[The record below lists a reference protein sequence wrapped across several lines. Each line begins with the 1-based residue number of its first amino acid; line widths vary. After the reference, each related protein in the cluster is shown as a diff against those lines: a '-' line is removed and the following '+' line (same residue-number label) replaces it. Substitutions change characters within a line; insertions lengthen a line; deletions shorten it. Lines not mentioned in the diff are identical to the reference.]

1 MITSPRLFAILAG
14 CFLNPGFVSFAEVSA
29 AEPPPPPPASNANA
43 VRPPALPAPAWIHAK
58 QPANDAKETPPDV
71 PWPGPAKTGE
81 SEFSE
86 RDAAHFVAFDFYTLP
101 PDDYP
106 LWRERW
112 RAKCKASDD
121 KEDMTMLVRL
131 KDEETVNWLLSQM
144 EQGQGWTA
152 DAAGILGDSG
162 QEWLIPRLEK
172 TLFLKPEDEPV
183 DDHPSDGVYGTISTY
198 SLNALVKIVGESRIL
213 TPRLKSWFKLVFGS
227 WVPSEISAEKKQLL
241 RKWWDMNREPF
252 AAGNFRKLS
261 IPPLWPGDEA
271 RAEDMDIPF
280 FLSDLMSAT
289 DSNYVSIQ
297 LAAMQA
303 IQDWKLVAQL
313 NQQQAE
319 HIGSYLKS
327 GNSDIARAAYRL
339 LEASGDRGIPVFAAV
354 FADHPE
360 KAPKGNIEKI
370 LDSEPSAAAER
381 ARCVAAIAA
390 DPDTYYFSKH
400 KSLRLEAFPIL
411 KLRLKD
417 TALSDNERQIAVSR
431 LGSLAIPKDLAFLE
445 ELLKPDQPNFIR
457 TSAAAWTCSLFT
469 PDTMPASVR
478 ALVDDPAIG
487 GSIKQFL
494 ADAET
499 AVKTRRMWK
508 ESQAAPRYEDYDLTS
523 NFGRMFTYGL
533 HINERTFA
541 AEQLARFGEQGI
553 TLLKL
558 TLTMSN
564 DAARGCAAKALLEL
578 GVGDQKEQDAF
589 LAALVIGT
597 GRSDSPVSDY
607 LLARGDLH
615 AKAMPLLKN
624 RVLIKQPGHYH
635 NDFAAILAA
644 NLATKDDV
652 PFFLSLLDPGFS
664 HIIRSTAIHAIYRLL
679 PADEVPKSVKALIN
693 DEELGEM
700 MRIYHYGE

>member
-14 CFLNPGFVSFAEVSA
+14 CFLNLGFVSLAEVSA
-29 AEPPPPPPASNANA
+29 AEPAPPPPASKANA
-43 VRPPALPAPAWIHAK
+43 VRPPALPNPAWIHAK
-58 QPANDAKETPPDV
+58 QPANDAKETSTDV
-71 PWPGPAKTGE
+71 PWPGPAKTYE

-86 RDAAHFVAFDFYTLP
+86 KDAAHFVAFDFDTLP
-101 PDDYP
+101 ADEYP

-112 RAKCKASDD
+112 RAKCKG
-121 KEDMTMLVRL
+121 EDSREALTMLVRL

-172 TLFLKPEDEPV
+172 TLFLKSEDEPV
-183 DDHPSDGVYGTISTY
+183 NDHPSDVVFGTVSGY
-198 SLNALVKIVGESRIL
+198 SVNALVEIVGKSRVL

-227 WVPSEISAEKKQLL
+227 WVSSEISAEKKELL

-252 AAGNFRKLS
+252 AAGNFRKLC

-289 DSNYVSIQ
+289 DSTYVSIQ
-297 LAAMQA
+297 LAGMRA

-313 NQQQAE
+313 DQPQAE

-327 GNSDIARAAYRL
+327 GNGDIAKAAYRL
-339 LEASGDRGIPVFAAV
+339 LEASGNRGIPVFAAV

-360 KAPKGNIEKI
+360 KAPQGNVGKI
-370 LDSEPSAAAER
+370 LDAQPYQAAER
-381 ARCVAAIAA
+381 ARCISAIAA
-390 DPDTYYFSKH
+390 DPDPNYFNNH

-417 TALSDNERQIAVSR
+417 TALSDKERQSAISHLGRIAIR
-431 LGSLAIPKDLAFLE
+431 EDLAFLE
-445 ELLKPDQPNFIR
+445 ELLKRDQPNFIR
-457 TSAAAWTCSLFT
+457 TSAAAWICNLFT
-469 PDTMPASVR
+469 PDTMPASIR
-478 ALVDDPAIG
+478 ALADDPAFG

-508 ESQAAPRYEDYDLTS
+508 ESQAAPRYDDYDLTS
-523 NFGRMFTYGL
+523 NFGKMFPYGL

-564 DAARGCAAKALLEL
+564 DAARGCAAKALLES
-578 GVGDQKEQDAF
+578 GVGDQKEQDSF
-589 LAALVIGT
+589 LAALVVGS
-597 GRSDSPVSDY
+597 GKSDSPVSDY
-607 LLARGDLH
+607 LIARGDLH

-624 RVLIKQPGHYH
+624 RVLVNVPGYYH
-635 NDFAAILAA
+635 NDFATILAG

-652 PFFLSLLDPGFS
+652 PFFISLLAPEYS
-664 HIIRSTAIHAIYRLL
+664 QIIRSTAIHAIYRLL
-679 PADEVPKSVKALIN
+679 PTAEVPRSVKALIN

-700 MRIYHYGE
+700 MRVYHYGE